1 MIFLKRLI
9 LGFAALAFIFLGGS
23 GTQSGSVIAQG
34 GGFIGLIVGVIVLYV
49 FFKMAWRAMGC
60 LPSFIMFFIVVV
72 FILYAIGA
80 FTNGVENMGRNVK
93 SFLGGKETQQV
104 QRNDEFMP
112 LGDISAV
119 GEENEDDIFSED
131 ELTSAFDEG
140 FGEIMGGMQGNIK
153 EHNQDQ
159 EGGLGNLIST
169 IAEQAGVGQQQP
181 AQQQQESNGGFN
193 PANYPAIYGLPKVIN
208 ADTIIIGS
216 GYLRLYG
223 IDAPEVNQAC
233 ANKHG
238 RSYKCGQE
246 AALWLKSWITGNQIE
261 CRVMKRDQKGNMVG
275 ICSLGDYDIGA
286 ALVNA
291 GWAVADIRTTDIYVP
306 YEYQAQ
312 ANKRGLW
319 QGRFYM
325 PWDWRALQAQKPKI
339 KIIKPKGKKK
349 GILDL

>member
-34 GGFIGLIVGVIVLYV
+34 GGFIGLIIGVIVLYV

-80 FTNGVENMGRNVK
+80 FTNGIENMGRNIK
-93 SFLGGKETQQV
+93 SFLGGKETHQV
-104 QRNDEFMP
+104 QRNEEFIP
-112 LGDISAV
+112 LGDMEGSA
-119 GEENEDDIFSED
+119 EENDDDIFSED
-131 ELTSAFDEG
+131 ELMSAFDEG
-140 FGEIMGGMQGNIK
+140 FGETMGGMRGQPQGQHK
-153 EHNQDQ
+153 SQ
-159 EGGLGNLIST
+159 EGGFGNLIST
-169 IAEQAGVGQQQP
+169 IAEQAGNAQQSSQQQ
-181 AQQQQESNGGFN
+181 SNGGFN
-193 PANYPAIYGLPKVIN
+193 PANFPAVYGIPKVIN
-208 ADTIIIGS
+208 GDTIIVAN
-216 GYLRLYG
+216 GYLKLYG
-223 IDAPEVNQAC
+223 IDAPEANQTC

-261 CRVMKRDQKGNMVG
+261 CRVMKRDQKGNMIG

-291 GWAVADIRTTDIYVP
+291 GWAVADTKTTDIYAP

-312 ANKRGLW
+312 VNKRGLW

-325 PWDWRALQAQKPKI
+325 PWDWRELQAQKPKI
-339 KIIKPKGKKK
+339 KIIKTKSKKK